1 MMGGMGMPGQMGMGG
16 MPQQTMGMS
25 MPGMMPNNSMPG
37 MMSGPGM
44 QQPPIAGV
52 QPSVQAP
59 RPAQTAVPSQ
69 APSPAPVEWAIPQ
82 QKRVG
87 YMAQF
92 QANDRAKTGFLA
104 AVQARGILLQT
115 GLAQQTLAAVWNLS
129 DIDKDGKLSVE
140 EFILAMHLCEMGQK
154 GEPLPDPLPISLVP
168 PSLRRAFTAAN
179 GSAAGT
185 PGSVTSAP
193 GLASPSLA
201 SFEDKRRENWEAGQA
216 ELQRRRESLMEQQKK
231 EKEAREKK
239 EKEERELREKQ
250 KKEMEK
256 QKLIE
261 WENSRK
267 IELEQHRQRETE
279 NVIQLRAKKES
290 IGTEA
295 EAIKTKVE
303 DLTKGIADTRTGV
316 TEIKQFIDG
325 MRTSRD
331 TKMAE
336 LNALKTQLKEQNQR
350 LLQVTQERAKI
361 ESKNKVN
368 QRKMEDGL
376 VVEIT
381 DFDLKKA
388 EKAEEVAALKEQF
401 AVIKAQEVEN
411 NKKILLEHREKLQKM
426 IEACKILHEGFDEKR
441 REVRA
446 EKTKKIRELTDPDHA
461 WGGGSESPSFSNP
474 VSPMSAA
481 APVVEPFNSVAT
493 EDPFADPFA
502 NAEPENTS
510 VHQPAPAPATELSE
524 YVKYKALYDYEARNA
539 DELSFHADDIIMV
552 HPGQDHE
559 PGWLGG
565 ELNGNVGWF
574 PEAYAEK
581 VVENGTDNSLQPI
594 AEVAENGSDTSSWQD
609 VSTEPVQETAAVEP
623 AATAVTESAAPAAAE
638 PAAVEAT
645 PAAEPLNEK
654 YISVYP
660 YSSDE
665 PGDLNF
671 EAGEKIT
678 VTAKS
683 GDWWTGTTGDRSG
696 VFPFNYVE
704 PYVEDAGGQT
714 QTAPADESSLEA
726 ADEST
731 AAPAA
736 QAADLSV
743 SDAEDKSGK
752 KLELATV
759 IAPYDA
765 TSKEQLSLAKGQM
778 IIIKKKSDTGW
789 WQGELQ
795 SGGKGKKRA
804 VGWFPASYVKLLAGS
819 EAAPAEGQSAPAQD
833 GSATSNGSGG
843 EKYTAMFT
851 YTAQYED
858 ELSFEAGETVTVLNK
873 DEADWWKG
881 ECNGK
886 TGVFP
891 SNYVE
896 PLK

>member
-1 MMGGMGMPGQMGMGG
+1 
-16 MPQQTMGMS
+16 MS
-25 MPGMMPNNSMPG
+25 SAPAPAPAPANPT
-37 MMSGPGM
+37 P
-44 QQPPIAGV
+44 PPI
-52 QPSVQAP
+52 
-59 RPAQTAVPSQ
+59 
-69 APSPAPVEWAIPQ
+69 EWAIPQ
-82 QKRVG
+82 QKRVQF
-87 YMAQF
+87 MAQF
-92 QANDRAKTGFLA
+92 QANDKAKTGFLA
-104 AVQARGILLQT
+104 AVQARTILLQT
-115 GLAQQTLAAVWNLS
+115 GLAQQTLASVWNLS
-129 DIDKDGKLSVE
+129 DIDKDGKLNVE

-201 SFEDKRRENWEAGQA
+201 SFEDKRRSSRPGGRGRRENWEAGQA
-216 ELQRRRESLMEQQKK
+216 ELQRRRESLME
-231 EKEAREKK
+231 KK

-250 KKEMEK
+250 KRDAEARRQAELEARRQRELEHQMMLEEQKRRAEEQRELARKEMEK

-290 IGTEA
+290 IGNELGS
-295 EAIKTKVE
+295 IKTKVE
-303 DLTKGIADTRTGV
+303 DLTKNIADTRTGV
-316 TEIKQFIDG
+316 TDVKTFIDG

-401 AVIKAQEVEN
+401 AVIKAQEGEKKEELEN

-510 VHQPAPAPATELSE
+510 VHQPAPAPATDLSE

-539 DELSFHADDIIMV
+539 DELSFNANDIIMA

-574 PEAYAEK
+574 PESYAERFM
-581 VVENGTDNSLQPI
+581 ENGTDNSLQPI

-609 VSTEPVQETAAVEP
+609 VSAEPEPVQETAAKEEP
-623 AATAVTESAAPAAAE
+623 AAPAA
-638 PAAVEAT
+638 EA
-645 PAAEPLNEK
+645 LIEK

-665 PGDLNF
+665 PGDLSF

-704 PYVEDAGGQT
+704 PYV
-714 QTAPADESSLEA
+714 
-726 ADEST
+726 
-731 AAPAA
+731 
-736 QAADLSV
+736 
-743 SDAEDKSGK
+743 EDKSGK

-804 VGWFPASYVKLLAGS
+804 VGWFPASYVKLLPGNEASGS
-819 EAAPAEGQSAPAQD
+819 TETSAPA
-833 GSATSNGSGG
+833 ATNGAGG
-843 EKYTAMFT
+843 E
-851 YTAQYED
+851 
-858 ELSFEAGETVTVLNK
+858 
-873 DEADWWKG
+873 
-881 ECNGK
+881 
-886 TGVFP
+886 
-891 SNYVE
+891 
-896 PLK
+896 

>member
-1 MMGGMGMPGQMGMGG
+1 MP
-16 MPQQTMGMS
+16 PMS
-25 MPGMMPNNSMPG
+25 SAPAPANPT
-37 MMSGPGM
+37 P
-44 QQPPIAGV
+44 PPI
-52 QPSVQAP
+52 
-59 RPAQTAVPSQ
+59 
-69 APSPAPVEWAIPQ
+69 EWSIPQ

-92 QANDRAKTGFLA
+92 QANYKAKTGFLA
-104 AVQARGILLQT
+104 AVQARSILLQT
-115 GLAQQTLAAVWNLS
+115 GLAQQTLASVWNLS

-140 EFILAMHLCEMGQK
+140 EFILAMHLCEMAQK
-154 GEPLPDPLPISLVP
+154 GEPFPEPLPISLVP
-168 PSLRRAFTAAN
+168 PSLRRGFLAAN
-179 GSAAGT
+179 GSAAAT
-185 PGSVTSAP
+185 PGSVRSD
-193 GLASPSLA
+193 GGVASPA

-216 ELQRRRESLMEQQKK
+216 ELQRRRESLLEEQKK
-231 EKEAREKK
+231 EKEEREKK
-239 EKEERELREKQ
+239 EKEEKELREKQ

-256 QKLIE
+256 QKLVE

-279 NVIQLRAKKES
+279 NVINLRAKKET
-290 IGTEA
+290 IGNELGS
-295 EAIKTKVE
+295 IKTKVE
-303 DLTKGIADTRTGV
+303 DLTKNIADTRTGV
-316 TEIKQFIDG
+316 TDVKTFIDG

-401 AVIKAQEVEN
+401 AVIKAQEGEKKEELEN

-474 VSPMSAA
+474 VSPMSAV

-510 VHQPAPAPATELSE
+510 VHQPAPAPATDLSE

-565 ELNGNVGWF
+565 ELNGSVGWF

-581 VVENGTDNSLQPI
+581 VVENGTDNCLQPI

-623 AATAVTESAAPAAAE
+623 AATAVSESAAPAATE

-660 YSSDE
+660 S
-665 PGDLNF
+665 
-671 EAGEKIT
+671 
-678 VTAKS
+678 
-683 GDWWTGTTGDRSG
+683 
-696 VFPFNYVE
+696 
-704 PYVEDAGGQT
+704 
-714 QTAPADESSLEA
+714 
-726 ADEST
+726 
-731 AAPAA
+731 
-736 QAADLSV
+736 
-743 SDAEDKSGK
+743 
-752 KLELATV
+752 
-759 IAPYDA
+759 
-765 TSKEQLSLAKGQM
+765 
-778 IIIKKKSDTGW
+778 
-789 WQGELQ
+789 
-795 SGGKGKKRA
+795 
-804 VGWFPASYVKLLAGS
+804 
-819 EAAPAEGQSAPAQD
+819 
-833 GSATSNGSGG
+833 
-843 EKYTAMFT
+843 
-851 YTAQYED
+851 
-858 ELSFEAGETVTVLNK
+858 
-873 DEADWWKG
+873 
-881 ECNGK
+881 
-886 TGVFP
+886 
-891 SNYVE
+891 
-896 PLK
+896 

>member
-59 RPAQTAVPSQ
+59 QPAQTAVPSQ

-82 QKRVG
+82 QKRVQ

-92 QANDRAKTGFLA
+92 QANDKAKTGFLA
-104 AVQARGILLQT
+104 AVQARTILLQT
-115 GLAQQTLAAVWNLS
+115 GLAQQTLASVWNLS
-129 DIDKDGKLSVE
+129 DIDKDGKLNVE

-250 KKEMEK
+250 KRDAEARRQAELEARRQRELEHQMMLEEQKRRAEEQREMARKEMEK

-401 AVIKAQEVEN
+401 AVIKAQEGEN

-594 AEVAENGSDTSSWQD
+594 AEVAENGSDTSPW
-609 VSTEPVQETAAVEP
+609 
-623 AATAVTESAAPAAAE
+623 
-638 PAAVEAT
+638 
-645 PAAEPLNEK
+645 L
-654 YISVYP
+654 
-660 YSSDE
+660 
-665 PGDLNF
+665 
-671 EAGEKIT
+671 
-678 VTAKS
+678 
-683 GDWWTGTTGDRSG
+683 R
-696 VFPFNYVE
+696 
-704 PYVEDAGGQT
+704 
-714 QTAPADESSLEA
+714 
-726 ADEST
+726 
-731 AAPAA
+731 
-736 QAADLSV
+736 
-743 SDAEDKSGK
+743 
-752 KLELATV
+752 
-759 IAPYDA
+759 
-765 TSKEQLSLAKGQM
+765 M
-778 IIIKKKSDTGW
+778 
-789 WQGELQ
+789 
-795 SGGKGKKRA
+795 
-804 VGWFPASYVKLLAGS
+804 
-819 EAAPAEGQSAPAQD
+819 
-833 GSATSNGSGG
+833 
-843 EKYTAMFT
+843 
-851 YTAQYED
+851 
-858 ELSFEAGETVTVLNK
+858 
-873 DEADWWKG
+873 
-881 ECNGK
+881 
-886 TGVFP
+886 
-891 SNYVE
+891 
-896 PLK
+896 